1 MRENTCSYLIIDKDS
16 VKLLQPEEKT
26 TLTPKEARDLL
37 RKLAGFAGAAAREID
52 AGYFMQ
58 PFKGF
63 INHIFIDTL
72 AGKDVLQNAINI
84 AGHDAE
90 ATFVF
95 GESGIAHIATD
106 RPQAKVVSALVIA
119 FAFLMRFLDGDIDS
133 AFFAA
138 ELCRI
143 IDDNF
148 KASSER

>member
-1 MRENTCSYLIIDKDS
+1 MKQNTCSYLIIDKDS
-16 VKLLQPEEKT
+16 LKLLQPEEKT

-37 RKLAGFAGAAAREID
+37 RKLAGFAGAAAREIS
-52 AGYFMQ
+52 AGYFIQ

-63 INHIFIDTL
+63 INHIFIDAL
-72 AGKDVLQNAINI
+72 AGKDVLRDAINI
-84 AGHDAE
+84 AGHDSE

-95 GESGIAHIATD
+95 GESRIAQIAMD
-106 RPQAKVVSALVIA
+106 RPQTKVGSALVIA
-119 FAFLMRFLDGDIDS
+119 FAFLMKFLYMDIDS

-148 KASSER
+148 QASSEG